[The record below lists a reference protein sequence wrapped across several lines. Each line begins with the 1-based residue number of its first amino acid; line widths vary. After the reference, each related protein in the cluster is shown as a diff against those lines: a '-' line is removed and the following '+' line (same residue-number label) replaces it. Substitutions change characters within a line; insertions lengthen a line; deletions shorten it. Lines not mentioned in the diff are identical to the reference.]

1 MIQVSEK
8 VLKRRVAVERWKANN
23 RERYLQQKRDL
34 SSRPSYRA
42 KMRAKYHAERQE
54 LKNAGILPRKVG
66 RPRLYPPEEWREV
79 ERERG
84 RLASARYRNRKKLSL
99 VSKNNEST
107 TTSPASSSESDR
119 SSYTIERTS
128 KITQKRHWVGHPNEW
143 EVSDPLR

>member
-1 MIQVSEK
+1 MTQVSEQ

-84 RLASARYRNRKKLSL
+84 RLASARYRIRKKLSL
-99 VSKNNEST
+99 LSKNNEST
-107 TTSPASSSESDR
+107 TTSPPSSSESDR
-119 SSYTIERTS
+119 SSYCYGHATKCASFKHWIGPVNGSTI
-128 KITQKRHWVGHPNEW
+128 
-143 EVSDPLR
+143 